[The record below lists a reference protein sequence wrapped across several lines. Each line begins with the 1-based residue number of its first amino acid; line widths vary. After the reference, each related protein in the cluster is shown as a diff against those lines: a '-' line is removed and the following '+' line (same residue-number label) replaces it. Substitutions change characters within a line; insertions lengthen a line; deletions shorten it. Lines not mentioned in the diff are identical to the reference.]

1 MKVGKVK
8 KITMY
13 QVDFDEISPDEK
25 QALVDYGRK
34 VITDDQ
40 LFEIGTIQ
48 ALMNGIEHRK
58 KWRIPKKKKK

>member
-48 ALMNGIEHRK
+48 ALMNGIEHGK
-58 KWRIPKKKKK
+58 KWRIAKKKKK